1 MGVRQGTVFM
11 NNKLLNVKYALINVF
26 YFMLVCG
33 TAGYANNF
41 LKYRGF
47 ESSAIGII
55 LTVGSIITLAV
66 QTSIAPVIDRSDRI
80 NEKQFILI
88 TLFIAL
94 AGYVFMLFLP
104 AGSIL
109 LLVFTVLGI
118 SFASIGVPFLNSLA
132 FAYEQEGGK
141 INYGACRGAGS
152 AAYAVGGAVIGW
164 LVALSGG
171 ADENIVSILP
181 WYLAIT
187 DALCILVMFWMKDP
201 QKAEKKEAAEKP
213 QISYA
218 AFFRKYK
225 KIIPVVL
232 ALILIFFCHMLIN
245 TYMINVLQDIGGNT
259 TDQGNAIFVQ
269 AMAELPT
276 MFLFAALLKKVKV
289 DWLMAFGAVMYVLKH
304 LLVCFAP
311 SIPVFFIGMIVQM
324 FSYAIVVPG
333 SVYFAAEHVEAEDRN
348 KGQAIMSASLTA
360 GQLLASFLGG
370 ILLQAMGVHAVLI
383 LGFVMTIAG
392 AVIMLAGIRI
402 LKH

>member
-1 MGVRQGTVFM
+1 
-11 NNKLLNVKYALINVF
+11 
-26 YFMLVCG
+26 
-33 TAGYANNF
+33 
-41 LKYRGF
+41 
-47 ESSAIGII
+47 
-55 LTVGSIITLAV
+55 
-66 QTSIAPVIDRSDRI
+66 
-80 NEKQFILI
+80 
-88 TLFIAL
+88 
-94 AGYVFMLFLP
+94 
-104 AGSIL
+104 
-109 LLVFTVLGI
+109 
-118 SFASIGVPFLNSLA
+118 
-132 FAYEQEGGK
+132 
-141 INYGACRGAGS
+141 
-152 AAYAVGGAVIGW
+152 
-164 LVALSGG
+164 
-171 ADENIVSILP
+171 
-181 WYLAIT
+181 
-187 DALCILVMFWMKDP
+187 MKDP

-311 SIPVFFIGMIVQM
+311 SIPFFFIGMIVQM